1 MKTKIRFYKLTAW
14 LLTLAM
20 LMTFIPTFSQ
30 IGTGLTVYATEG
42 TGLDSDDS
50 ELGGG
55 TGDGGSGAGS
65 GSSSGTEGDGTAV
78 SYIAPVYESGKI
90 KFDSNNDVVFETETV
105 TEYTVAKGIEYGSL
119 ITSAEQMPTLCPR

>member
-1 MKTKIRFYKLTAW
+1 MKTKTRFQKLTAW

-42 TGLDSDDS
+42 TGSDSDDS

-55 TGDGGSGAGS
+55 TGDGGSWLWRFFWNRG
-65 GSSSGTEGDGTAV
+65 
-78 SYIAPVYESGKI
+78 
-90 KFDSNNDVVFETETV
+90 
-105 TEYTVAKGIEYGSL
+105 
-119 ITSAEQMPTLCPR
+119 

>member
-1 MKTKIRFYKLTAW
+1 MKTKTRFHKLTAW

-42 TGLDSDDS
+42 AGSDSDDS

-55 TGDGGSGAGS
+55 TGDGGSEAGS
-65 GSSSGTEGDGTAV
+65 GGSSGTEGDGTAV
-78 SYIAPVYESGKI
+78 SYLAPVYENG
-90 KFDSNNDVVFETETV
+90 TT
-105 TEYTVAKGIEYGSL
+105 AAHPAACSL
-119 ITSAEQMPTLCPR
+119 VSFPLTDTNIITILF

>member
-1 MKTKIRFYKLTAW
+1 MKTKTRFNKLTAW

-42 TGLDSDDS
+42 AGSDSDDS

-55 TGDGGSGAGS
+55 TGDGGSEAGS
-65 GSSSGTEGDGTAV
+65 GGSSGTEGDGTAV
-78 SYIAPVYESGKI
+78 SYLAPVYENGEI
-90 KFDSNNDVVFETETV
+90 KLGFKNNIVICIKLDFSVFI
-105 TEYTVAKGIEYGSL
+105 YRRNQA
-119 ITSAEQMPTLCPR
+119 